1 MLGGT
6 FLVVFF
12 LSCYDGDTC
21 KVDIPG
27 WHPVVGESISVRL
40 AGIDAPEIRGKCKRE
55 KEHARLVQR
64 IVESQ
69 LSRAKKVQLKN
80 IKRGKY
86 FRLVGDLYA
95 DGRNVAEGLLKR
107 GLVNPYDGKSPR
119 KSWCPKPDL
128 YEGLP
133 SPAAPELYRPRGK
146 LFVRQK

>member
-27 WHPVVGESISVRL
+27 WHPVVGESIPVRI
-40 AGIDAPEIRGKCKRE
+40 AGIDAPEIRGQCERE
-55 KEHARLVQR
+55 KQHARLVQR

-69 LSRAKKVQLKN
+69 LRKAKQVQLKN
-80 IKRGKY
+80 VRRGKY

-95 DGRNVAEGLLKR
+95 DGNNIAEGLLKR
-107 GLVNPYDGKSPR
+107 GLVNPYDGQSAR
-119 KSWCPKPDL
+119 KSWCPKPDP
-128 YEGLP
+128 YKNLP
-133 SPAAPELYRPRGK
+133 SPAAPESYRPHG
-146 LFVRQK
+146 VSSVGQK